1 MLRFKTYIVE
11 ADKKPLTPEQAKT
24 LLKSYINTSVVNS
37 GIALT
42 SSSRGGPHVRFP
54 IVGDGKEFFK
64 TLGLKVSDYKEK
76 RVITSKYKTYVL
88 TATKNIIGNPL
99 AKEPKTIPK
108 GTSYYWVNSE
118 ISQTAGGGQMFA
130 NKALSP
136 DSLNLS
142 GQTFAKGQLRKAV
155 KEQLKIKFPEGDTAK
170 VLTELAELAWTDK
183 TSVPLADLSFDKKD
197 FAKISSDFGE
207 VLSAIWVMKSKNFSQ
222 VLFPS
227 ASNEKLIDF
236 YGIKVGRQYP
246 FSVKSGATGGKVT
259 VKNIV
264 RAIKQRAKTANAD
277 NSHELADE
285 VFHIVQSFSMKEQMI
300 MLHQKFKTKCIREL
314 ASLMK
319 CKPNDITLDRIDQ
332 WTTQEN
338 TVKRDVWEKKGKK
351 KIRVEKKGDL
361 SKDNHLLLKKLG
373 KWHKKWSPPE
383 DKTKY
388 TKDLPRQIISPLG
401 QVIYKELNKMDGM
414 KDSLTRIAQQVTL
427 IQVNVNVKTKV
438 MTFKS
443 NFFKQADFQFEWAG
457 YSGGNTLGFV
467 MKMKK

>member
-1 MLRFKTYIVE
+1 VKNAGI
-11 ADKKPLTPEQAKT
+11 T
-24 LLKSYINTSVVNS
+24 LVPS
-37 GIALT
+37 G
-42 SSSRGGPHVRFP
+42 RGGPHVRFP

-64 TLGLKVSDYKEK
+64 VLGLKVSDYKEK
-76 RVITSKYKTYVL
+76 RVISAKYKNYVL
-88 TATKNIIGNPL
+88 TATKNIIADPL

-108 GTSYYWVNSE
+108 GTSFYWVNSE
-118 ISQTAGGGQMFA
+118 ISQTASGGQLFA
-130 NKALSP
+130 NKILSP
-136 DSLNLS
+136 DKLNLA

-155 KEQLKIKFPEGDTAK
+155 KKQLKIKFPESENGDIAK
-170 VLTELAELAWTDK
+170 VLTGLAELAWTDS
-183 TSVPLADLSFDKKD
+183 TSVSFADLSFEDKD

-259 VKNIV
+259 VRNIV

-285 VFHIVQSFSMKEQMI
+285 VFHIVEKFGMKEQMI
-300 MLHQKFKTKCIREL
+300 MLNQKFKTKCIKDL

-319 CKPNDITLDRIDQ
+319 CKPNDITVDRIDQ

-388 TKDLPRQIISPLG
+388 TRDLPRQIISPLG
-401 QVIYKELNKMDGM
+401 LVMVQELNKMDGM

-427 IQVNVNVKTKV
+427 IQVNVNVRTKV

-457 YSGGNTLGFV
+457 YSAGATLGFI